1 MIWNEKAE
9 CMSVQEREELQLNRL
24 QEVVKK
30 PMIMCPII
38 IIDLT
43 SEEDIQNLEDI
54 EKLPFTSK
62 NDLRTPTP
70 LACSQFQVMIL
81 WKFTHPLEQLESQ
94 LFLDTRKKTL
104 TSGAKLW
111 SGT

>member
-30 PMIMCPII
+30 AYDNVPYYHHRFDKEGVAP
-38 IIDLT
+38 
-43 SEEDIQNLEDI
+43 EDIQNLEDI

-62 NDLRTPTP
+62 NDLRDAYPFGMF
-70 LACSQFQVMIL
+70 AVQVMIL
-81 WKFTHPLEQLESQ
+81 WEFTHPLEQLKANC
-94 LFLDTRKKTL
+94 FWIHGKRH
-104 TSGAKLW
+104 
-111 SGT
+111 